1 MTDMPARKKSI
12 APEHASV
19 SVFSRQLEFPMLEE
33 LDILN
38 VTDEVSRVVQES
50 ALLDGTVTVFVPGAT
65 GIVTCLEYEPGVIAD
80 FKAAIERIAPRD
92 IPYDHNL
99 FQADGNGHS
108 HVRAGLV
115 GPSLAIPFIG
125 GELMLGVWQKVV
137 LVNCDNR
144 RRTRK
149 LVVQVVGA

>member
-1 MTDMPARKKSI
+1 MPERKKTI
-12 APEHASV
+12 VPEHASV
-19 SVFSRQLEFPMLEE
+19 GVFSRELEFPMLEE

-38 VTDEVSRVVQES
+38 ITDKVSRVVGES
-50 ALLDGTVTVFVPGAT
+50 TMRDGTVTIFVPGAT
-65 GIVTCLEYEPGVIAD
+65 GVVTCLEYEPGVIAD

-108 HVRAGLV
+108 HVRAGLI
-115 GPSLAIPFIG
+115 GPSLAIPFIA

>member
-1 MTDMPARKKSI
+1 MPARKKTI
-12 APEHASV
+12 APEHASAV
-19 SVFSRQLEFPMLEE
+19 VFSRQLEFPMLEE

-38 VTDEVSRVVQES
+38 ITDEVSLVVQKS
-50 ALLDGTVTVFVPGAT
+50 TLRDGTVTVFVPGAT
-65 GIVTCLEYEPGVIAD
+65 GVVTCLEYEPGVIAD
-80 FKAAIERIAPRD
+80 FKAAIERIAPRE

-99 FQADGNGHS
+99 FQADGNGHA
-108 HVRAGLV
+108 HVRAGLI

-149 LVVQVVGA
+149 LIVQVIGA